1 MLHSSEM
8 PYEKR
13 KRKKVQEDDPA
24 TFVIDVFLLITQ
36 KKISWALY
44 QRDQSFFKVALVLI
58 PYAGS
63 KLYFTL

>member
-36 KKISWALY
+36 KKSPGRCTRGTNVFLK
-44 QRDQSFFKVALVLI
+44 SH
-58 PYAGS
+58 
-63 KLYFTL
+63 